1 MYVTQNAAR
10 QRWRALVLLA
20 AVEFIILLDTAIVNI
35 ATPAIKAGLHLS
47 EADLPWVQNA
57 YLLVFGGVLLLGGR
71 AADLFGRKRL
81 YLIGLSLFTASSLL
95 AGLAPTGGA
104 LLLARGL
111 QGVGAAIVL
120 PAEQSLLVTIFT
132 EKAEFNRAF
141 GIWGAIGAAGGLFGI
156 LLGGL
161 LTQLVGWPW
170 IFLINVPV
178 GAVALLF
185 SPRLLPESRAEN
197 VRRLDL
203 AGALSAT
210 TAVLLIA
217 YAPIAGQEQGWTS
230 VQALG
235 SLGLAVALLLAFLT
249 VEARSASP
257 LVPLRVFRKRNANG
271 ANIVSFLVGAA
282 HAPMFLLLSLYFQQA
297 LHYDALTAGLA
308 IVPIAVLSLP
318 VGILLV
324 PRALDHLGARRV
336 LAAGMLLLAA
346 GAVLFSRA
354 PIPNT
359 FALDILPG
367 SLLMALGLPATFV
380 GVNIAALTAVAQA
393 DAGLASG
400 LMNTAQRVGSGIGI
414 SALVAVLVARV
425 GSDAA
430 VGVHTAAAHSATL
443 SAGFQLAFLGAAAL
457 ALLGSVLALAIIRQ
471 PKQAHQAQDAST
483 VAGGEQELATTG
495 GNARKFSFHH

>member
-1 MYVTQNAAR
+1 MHVTQSTAQ
-10 QRWRALVLLA
+10 QRWTALVLLA
-20 AVEFIILLDTAIVNI
+20 AVEFMILLDTAIVNI
-35 ATPAIKAGLHLS
+35 ATPAIKASLHLS
-47 EADLPWVQNA
+47 EADLPWIQNA

-81 YLIGLSLFTASSLL
+81 YLIGLGVFTVSSLL
-95 AGLAPTGGA
+95 AGLAPTGTA

-111 QGVGAAIVL
+111 QGIGAAIVL

-132 EKAEFNRAF
+132 DKEEFNRAF

-178 GAVALLF
+178 GIVALLL
-185 SPRLLPESRAEN
+185 SPRVMPESRAQD

-210 TAVLLIA
+210 AAVLLIA
-217 YAPIAGQEQGWTS
+217 YAPIAGGQQGWTS
-230 VQALG
+230 MQALG
-235 SLGLAVALLLAFLT
+235 SLGLAVALLLVFLAI
-249 VEARSASP
+249 EARSPSP
-257 LVPLRVFRKRNANG
+257 LVPLRVFRNRNANG

-282 HAPMFLLLSLYFQQA
+282 HAPMFFLLSLYFQQG
-297 LHYDALTAGLA
+297 LRYDALTAGLA

-318 VGILLV
+318 VGIVLV

-336 LAAGMLLLAA
+336 LAAGMFLLAV

-354 PIPNT
+354 PIPNN
-359 FALDILPG
+359 FVLDILPG
-367 SLLMALGLPATFV
+367 SVLMALGLPATFV
-380 GVNIAALTAVAQA
+380 GVNIAALTAVEQA

-425 GSDAA
+425 GADTAFGT
-430 VGVHTAAAHSATL
+430 VGVQTDAATL
-443 SAGFQLAFLGAAAL
+443 SAGFQLAFLGAAAF
-457 ALLGSVLALAIIRQ
+457 ALLGSALALAIIRQ
-471 PKQAHQAQDAST
+471 PKQTPKEAPAAAED
-483 VAGGEQELATTG
+483 EQELAPTG
-495 GNARKFSFHH
+495 PHARKFSFHH

>member
-1 MYVTQNAAR
+1 MHVTHSTAR
-10 QRWRALVLLA
+10 QRWTALVLLA
-20 AVEFIILLDTAIVNI
+20 AVEFMILLDTAIVNI

-47 EADLPWVQNA
+47 EADLPWIQNA
-57 YLLVFGGVLLLGGR
+57 YLLVFGGFLLLGGR
-71 AADLFGRKRL
+71 AADLFGRKRF
-81 YLIGLSLFTASSLL
+81 YLIGLGLFTASSLL
-95 AGLAPTGGA
+95 AGLAPTGAA

-111 QGVGAAIVL
+111 QGIGAAIVL

-132 EKAEFNRAF
+132 DSAEFNRAF

-170 IFLINVPV
+170 IFLINVPI
-178 GAVALLF
+178 GAVALLL
-185 SPRLLPESRAEN
+185 SPRLMPESRAAD

-210 TAVLLIA
+210 AAVLLIA
-217 YAPIAGQEQGWTS
+217 YAPIAGQQQGWTS

-235 SLGLAVALLLAFLT
+235 SLGLAVALLLTFLAI
-249 VEARSASP
+249 EARSSSP
-257 LVPLRVFRKRNANG
+257 LVPLRVFRNRDANG

-282 HAPMFLLLSLYFQQA
+282 HAPMFFLLSLYFQQA

-318 VGILLV
+318 AGILLI

-336 LAAGMLLLAA
+336 LAAGMFLLAV
-346 GAVLFSRA
+346 GAALFSRA
-354 PIPNT
+354 PIPNN
-359 FALDILPG
+359 FLVDILPG
-367 SLLMALGLPATFV
+367 SVVMALGLPASFV

-414 SALVAVLVARV
+414 SALVAVFVARI
-425 GSDAA
+425 GAFGAQTDA
-430 VGVHTAAAHSATL
+430 ATL
-443 SAGFQLAFLGAAAL
+443 SAGFQVAFLGAAAF
-457 ALLGSVLALAIIRQ
+457 ALLGSALALVIIRQ
-471 PKQAHQAQDAST
+471 PKRTPA
-483 VAGGEQELATTG
+483 VAEGGKELATAG
-495 GNARKFSFHH
+495 ARKYTFHH

>member
-1 MYVTQNAAR
+1 MHVTHSTAR
-10 QRWRALVLLA
+10 QRWTALILLA
-20 AVEFIILLDTAIVNI
+20 AVEFMILLDTAIVNI

-47 EADLPWVQNA
+47 EADLPWIQSG

-81 YLIGLSLFTASSLL
+81 YLIGLSLFTTSSLL

-120 PAEQSLLVTIFT
+120 PADQSLLVTIFT
-132 EKAEFNRAF
+132 DSAEFDRAC

-161 LTQLVGWPW
+161 LTQFVGWPW
-170 IFLINVPV
+170 IFLINVPI
-178 GAVALLF
+178 GAGALLL
-185 SPRLLPESRAEN
+185 SPRLMPESRAAD

-210 TAVLLIA
+210 AAVLLIA
-217 YAPIAGQEQGWTS
+217 YAPISGQQQGWMS

-235 SLGLAVALLLAFLT
+235 SLGLAVALLLT
-249 VEARSASP
+249 VIPIQARSPSP
-257 LVPLRVFRKRNANG
+257 LVPLRVFRNRDANG

-282 HAPMFLLLSLYFQQA
+282 HGPMFFLLSLYFQQA

-318 VGILLV
+318 AGILLI

-336 LAAGMLLLAA
+336 LAAGMFLLAV
-346 GAVLFSRA
+346 GAALFSRA
-354 PIPNT
+354 PIPNN
-359 FALDILPG
+359 
-367 SLLMALGLPATFV
+367 FV
-380 GVNIAALTAVAQA
+380 
-393 DAGLASG
+393 
-400 LMNTAQRVGSGIGI
+400 
-414 SALVAVLVARV
+414 
-425 GSDAA
+425 
-430 VGVHTAAAHSATL
+430 
-443 SAGFQLAFLGAAAL
+443 F
-457 ALLGSVLALAIIRQ
+457 
-471 PKQAHQAQDAST
+471 
-483 VAGGEQELATTG
+483 
-495 GNARKFSFHH
+495 

>member
-1 MYVTQNAAR
+1 MHVTHSTAR
-10 QRWRALVLLA
+10 QRWTALILLA
-20 AVEFIILLDTAIVNI
+20 AVEFMILLDTAIVNI

-47 EADLPWVQNA
+47 EADLPWIQKA
-57 YLLVFGGVLLLGGR
+57 SLLVFGGVLLLGGR
-71 AADLFGRKRL
+71 AADLFGCKRL
-81 YLIGLSLFTASSLL
+81 YLIGLSLFTTSSLL

-132 EKAEFNRAF
+132 DKEEFNRAF

-178 GAVALLF
+178 GAVALLL
-185 SPRLLPESRAEN
+185 SPRLMPESRAEG

-203 AGALSAT
+203 AGALAAT
-210 TAVLLIA
+210 AGVLLIA

-235 SLGLAVALLLAFLT
+235 SLGLVVALLLTFLA
-249 VEARSASP
+249 VETRSASP
-257 LVPLRVFRKRNANG
+257 LVPLRVFRNRNANG

-297 LHYDALTAGLA
+297 LHYDALAAGLA
-308 IVPIAVLSLP
+308 IVPLAVLSLP

-324 PRALDHLGARRV
+324 PRALAHLGARRV
-336 LAAGMLLLAA
+336 LAVGLFLLAV
-346 GAVLFSRA
+346 GAALFARA
-354 PIPNT
+354 PIPNPVVLE
-359 FALDILPG
+359 FLPG
-367 SLLMALGLPATFV
+367 SVMMALGLPATFV

-393 DAGLASG
+393 DSGLASG

-425 GSDAA
+425 G
-430 VGVHTAAAHSATL
+430 VLGVHTDAATL

-471 PKQAHQAQDAST
+471 PKLAPKEIAT
-483 VAGGEQELATTG
+483 VVEGGKELAAVG
-495 GNARKFSFHH
+495 SRKFSFHH